1 MMGKTLFAAV
11 VALLLSFGAA
21 QAQRVRRDATPDPDE
36 LRDIFTIQV
45 ENDYFNLFGRTDR
58 DYTNG
63 LRLAWLSQALPE
75 LPDGWA
81 NLLTFPTF
89 FGERPADSVTRRL
102 GISIGQNLYTPDDTA
117 ASQPIYNDRPYA
129 AWLYASFALQSIY
142 KRKIDDAGNDEPI
155 RLDTLQL
162 DLGVV
167 GPAAGGAFVQNNF
180 HRYIGDPAAN
190 GWANQLHNEP
200 ALDLAFERRWRAAPG
215 ILFEDPKLEY
225 DIIPSIGAVL
235 GNVSTYA
242 SAGGIVRFGKDLR
255 ADFGP
260 PRARPA
266 MPGSEGFVGQGF
278 GWYVFFGF
286 TGEAVARNM
295 FLDGNTD
302 GNSLHVTHRPLIAE
316 ATAGLTLLY
325 RGMRVS
331 FTQVLRTP
339 EFYERDR
346 WDQFASINVTFRY

>member
-1 MMGKTLFAAV
+1 MRDKLFSTAFA
-11 VALLLSFGAA
+11 ALLLSFGAA
-21 QAQRVRRDATPDPDE
+21 QAQQVARDAQPDPDE
-36 LRDIFTIQV
+36 LRDVFTLQV

-63 LRLAWLSQALPE
+63 VRFAWLSPALPE
-75 LPDGWA
+75 LPDGWTE
-81 NLLTFPTF
+81 LLTLPTF
-89 FGERPADSVTRRL
+89 FGEKPATSVTRRL
-102 GISIGQNLYTPDDTA
+102 GVSLGQNLYTPDDTA
-117 ASQPIYNDRPYA
+117 AAQPIFNDRPYA

-142 KRKIDDAGNDEPI
+142 KHTNAEGKERPV

-162 DLGVV
+162 DLGLV

-190 GWANQLHNEP
+190 GWPFQLHNEP
-200 ALDLAFERRWRAAPG
+200 TINLAFERRWRTTKG
-215 ILFEDPKLEY
+215 VLFEDPALEY
-225 DIIPSIGAVL
+225 DIIPSIGFAG
-235 GNVSTYA
+235 GNVATYA
-242 SAGGIVRFGKDLR
+242 SAGGIIRIGKDLR

-266 MPGSEGFVGQGF
+266 MPGSEGFVGEGF
-278 GWYVFFGF
+278 GWYFFFGA

-302 GNSLHVTHRPLIAE
+302 GNSLHVTRRPLVAE
-316 ATAGLTLLY
+316 ATAGVTLLY

-339 EFYERDR
+339 EFYERNR
-346 WDQFASINVTFRY
+346 WDQFASVNVTFRY

>member
-1 MMGKTLFAAV
+1 MRGKFLFTVLA
-11 VALLLSFGAA
+11 ALLLSCGAA
-21 QAQRVRRDATPDPDE
+21 QAQRIPRDPEPDPDE
-36 LRDIFTIQV
+36 LRNIFTFQV

-63 LRLAWLSQALPE
+63 LRFAWLSPALPE

-81 NLLTFPTF
+81 RLLTLPTF
-89 FGERPADSVTRRL
+89 FGEAPATSVTRRF
-102 GISIGQNLYTPDDTA
+102 GISIGQNLYTPDDTN
-117 ASQPIYNDRPYA
+117 ASQPIFNDRPYA

-142 KRKIDDAGNDEPI
+142 KRKSAGSEKPEPV

-162 DLGVV
+162 DLGLV
-167 GPAAGGAFVQNNF
+167 GPAAGGEFAQNTF
-180 HRYIGDPAAN
+180 HRYIGSAPAN

-200 ALDLAFERRWRAAPG
+200 TVDVILERRWRASPG
-215 ILFEDPKLEY
+215 TLFKEPKLEY
-225 DIIPSIGAVL
+225 DIIPSIGAAL

-242 SAGGIVRFGKDLR
+242 SAGGIVRIGKELR

-266 MPGSEGFVGQGF
+266 MPGSEGFIGEGF
-278 GWYVFFGF
+278 GWYFFFGV

-295 FLDGNTD
+295 FLDGNFD
-302 GNSLHVTHRPLIAE
+302 GNSMHVTRRPFVAE
-316 ATAGLTLLY
+316 GTAGLTILF
-325 RGMRVS
+325 RGVRMS

-346 WDQFASINVTFRY
+346 WDQFASINFTFRY